1 MSITTAFGKF
11 AALALAGSVPTSS
24 GSAPG
29 TPEDVIRGLFAVV
42 RSGRAPERAAEFL
55 ATHVAAHQMN
65 AEDER
70 VVTRTPA
77 EYAAHVREMQAA
89 YGPFALE
96 ITELLTQGERVYVR
110 WRQRGTHVGE
120 IDGYRATG
128 KPLVEIGS
136 AVYRV
141 AAGRIV
147 EYWIQLDRQGLREQ
161 LEQNVKPQ

>member
-1 MSITTAFGKF
+1 MSITIALGKF
-11 AALALAGSVPTSS
+11 AALAVAGSVPTTS

-29 TPEDVIRGLFAVV
+29 TPEEVIRGFCRGPL
-42 RSGRAPERAAEFL
+42 RSRPERAAEFL
-55 ATHVAAHQMN
+55 AAHVAAHQMN

-70 VVTRTPA
+70 VVTRSPA
-77 EYAAHVREMQAA
+77 EYVTHVREMQAA

-96 ITELLTQGERVYVR
+96 ITELLTQGDRVYVR

-120 IDGYRATG
+120 IEGYRATG

-147 EYWIQLDRQGLREQ
+147 EYWIQLDRQGLHEQ
-161 LEQNVKPQ
+161 LEQNLKAQ

>member
-1 MSITTAFGKF
+1 MNITTALGTVT
-11 AALALAGSVPTSS
+11 ALTLAGSVPT
-24 GSAPG
+24 PG
-29 TPEDVIRGLFAVV
+29 TPDEVIRGFFAVV

-55 ATHVAAHQMN
+55 AAHVLAHQMN

-70 VVTRTPA
+70 VVTRSPA

-96 ITELLTQGERVYVR
+96 ITELLSQGDRVYVR
-110 WRQRGTHVGE
+110 WRQRGAHVGDIE
-120 IDGYRATG
+120 GYPATG

-141 AAGRIV
+141 SAGRIV
-147 EYWIQLDRQGLREQ
+147 EYWIQLDREGVREQ
-161 LEQNVKPQ
+161 LEQNAKAR